1 MSIAETLAIKIE
13 ELFKSYQQ
21 VKALNRINLRIEKGK
36 IFGLLGPNGSGKTT
50 LIRTI
55 IGSLIPDSGKI
66 EIIGLNPVKD
76 KMQLRKHL
84 GYMPQ
89 LSAVYEEL
97 SAFDNIYFFGS
108 LHKVENLSK
117 KVEEILAFTELSDRA
132 KDPVNTYSGG
142 MKKRV
147 SLACAL
153 IHNPDLLLLD
163 EPTAAVDPHIKIQ
176 SWELFRK
183 LTSKGVTIVVSTH
196 LMDEAMRCDQL
207 CILNK
212 GEVVVVD
219 TPQKILAL
227 GQTKMSIEK
236 NGIKEIKTISSAP
249 KDFIKQLHSLGLNN
263 MIDGIELYPDTIE
276 DIMLRLVD
284 ENSKKE
290 NTVDKL
296 ISEWNKCSSKEI
308 IEKFNSSKYNF
319 QNYK

>member
-36 IFGLLGPNGSGKTT
+36 IFGLLGPNGSGKAT

-55 IGSLIPDSGKI
+55 IGSLIPDSGEI
-66 EIIGLNPVKD
+66 EIMGLNPVKD
-76 KMQLRKHL
+76 KMQLRKHI

-183 LTSKGVTIVVSTH
+183 LTSQGVTIVVSTH

-249 KDFIKQLHSLGLNN
+249 KDFKIGRAH
-263 MIDGIELYPDTIE
+263 
-276 DIMLRLVD
+276 V
-284 ENSKKE
+284 
-290 NTVDKL
+290 
-296 ISEWNKCSSKEI
+296 
-308 IEKFNSSKYNF
+308 
-319 QNYK
+319 

>member
-66 EIIGLNPVKD
+66 EIMGLNPVKD

-117 KVEEILAFTELSDRA
+117 KVEEILAFTELTDRA

-183 LTSKGVTIVVSTH
+183 LTSQGVTIVVSTH

-290 NTVDKL
+290 N
-296 ISEWNKCSSKEI
+296 ER
-308 IEKFNSSKYNF
+308 
-319 QNYK
+319 

>member
-1 MSIAETLAIKIE
+1 MSLAVTFAIKIE
-13 ELFKSYQQ
+13 ELVKSYQQ

-117 KVEEILAFTELSDRA
+117 KVEEILAFTELTDRA
-132 KDPVNTYSGG
+132 KDTVNTYSGG

-153 IHNPDLLLLD
+153 IHDPNLLLLD

-183 LTSKGVTIVVSTH
+183 LTLQGVTIVVSTH

-290 NTVDKL
+290 N
-296 ISEWNKCSSKEI
+296 ER
-308 IEKFNSSKYNF
+308 
-319 QNYK
+319 

>member
-55 IGSLIPDSGKI
+55 IGSLIPDSGEI
-66 EIIGLNPVKD
+66 EIMGLNPVKD
-76 KMQLRKHL
+76 KMQLRKHI

-183 LTSKGVTIVVSTH
+183 LTSQGVTIVVSTH

-290 NTVDKL
+290 N
-296 ISEWNKCSSKEI
+296 ER
-308 IEKFNSSKYNF
+308 
-319 QNYK
+319 

>member
-55 IGSLIPDSGKI
+55 IGSLIPDSGEI
-66 EIIGLNPVKD
+66 EIMGLNPVKD
-76 KMQLRKHL
+76 KMQLRKHI

-89 LSAVYEEL
+89 LSAVYE
-97 SAFDNIYFFGS
+97 
-108 LHKVENLSK
+108 
-117 KVEEILAFTELSDRA
+117 
-132 KDPVNTYSGG
+132 NTYSGG

-183 LTSKGVTIVVSTH
+183 LTSQGVTIVVSTH

-290 NTVDKL
+290 N
-296 ISEWNKCSSKEI
+296 ER
-308 IEKFNSSKYNF
+308 
-319 QNYK
+319 

>member
-1 MSIAETLAIKIE
+1 MSLAETFAIKIE
-13 ELFKSYQQ
+13 ELVKSYQQ

-117 KVEEILAFTELSDRA
+117 KVEEILAFTELTDRA

-153 IHNPDLLLLD
+153 IHDPNLLLLD

-176 SWELFRK
+176 
-183 LTSKGVTIVVSTH
+183 
-196 LMDEAMRCDQL
+196 
-207 CILNK
+207 
-212 GEVVVVD
+212 
-219 TPQKILAL
+219 
-227 GQTKMSIEK
+227 
-236 NGIKEIKTISSAP
+236 
-249 KDFIKQLHSLGLNN
+249 
-263 MIDGIELYPDTIE
+263 
-276 DIMLRLVD
+276 
-284 ENSKKE
+284 
-290 NTVDKL
+290 
-296 ISEWNKCSSKEI
+296 
-308 IEKFNSSKYNF
+308 
-319 QNYK
+319 

>member
-1 MSIAETLAIKIE
+1 MLSYGACAINIE
-13 ELFKSYQQ
+13 ELVKSYYH
-21 VKALNRINLRIEKGK
+21 VKALNRVNLQIEKGK

-50 LIRTI
+50 LIRSI

-66 EIIGLNPVKD
+66 EVMGLHPMKD
-76 KMQLRKHL
+76 KMQLRKQI

-97 SAFDNIYFFGS
+97 SAIDNITFFGS
-108 LHKVENLSK
+108 LQKVENLSK
-117 KVEEILAFTELSDRA
+117 KVDEILAFTELTHRA
-132 KDPVNTYSGG
+132 KDPVSTYSGG

-147 SLACAL
+147 SLACAM
-153 IHNPDLLLLD
+153 IHNPDLLILD

-183 LTSKGVTIVVSTH
+183 LTTQGVTIVVSTH

-212 GEVVVVD
+212 GEIVVVD

-227 GQTKMSIEK
+227 GRTKMSVER
-236 NGIKEIKTISSAP
+236 NGRKEIKTISSAP
-249 KDFIKQLHSLGLNN
+249 EDFAKELQSMGLNN
-263 MIDGIELYPDTIE
+263 SIDAIELYPDTIE

-284 ENSKKE
+284 QNS
-290 NTVDKL
+290 NTAN
-296 ISEWNKCSSKEI
+296 EG
-308 IEKFNSSKYNF
+308 
-319 QNYK
+319 

>member
-1 MSIAETLAIKIE
+1 MLSYGACAINIE
-13 ELFKSYQQ
+13 ELVKSYYH
-21 VKALNRINLRIEKGK
+21 VKALNRVNLQIEKGK

-50 LIRTI
+50 LIRSI

-66 EIIGLNPVKD
+66 EVMGLHPMKD
-76 KMQLRKHL
+76 KMQLRKQI

-97 SAFDNIYFFGS
+97 SAIDNITFFGS
-108 LHKVENLSK
+108 LQKVENLSK
-117 KVEEILAFTELSDRA
+117 KVDEILAFTELTHRA
-132 KDPVNTYSGG
+132 KDPVSTYSGG

-147 SLACAL
+147 SLACAM
-153 IHNPDLLLLD
+153 IHNPDLLILD

-183 LTSKGVTIVVSTH
+183 LTTQGVTIVVSTH

-212 GEVVVVD
+212 GEIVVVD

-227 GQTKMSIEK
+227 GRTKMSVER
-236 NGIKEIKTISSAP
+236 NGRKEIKTISSAP
-249 KDFIKQLHSLGLNN
+249 EDFAKELQSMGLNN
-263 MIDGIELYPDTIE
+263 SIDAIELYPDTIE

-284 ENSKKE
+284 QNSK
-290 NTVDKL
+290 
-296 ISEWNKCSSKEI
+296 SEDEG
-308 IEKFNSSKYNF
+308 
-319 QNYK
+319 